1 MTPVKGLEY
10 MAHGLPFVAFDL
22 EETRAMAESAARY
35 VPPGDAVEM
44 AHEIARLLDD
54 PRERRAMGEMGREII
69 RRRLSWDM
77 QEPRY
82 IALVDS
88 LVEPQVARTRS

>member
-1 MTPVKGLEY
+1 
-10 MAHGLPFVAFDL
+10 MAG
-22 EETRAMAESAARY
+22 SAARY

-44 AHEIARLLDD
+44 AQEISRLLDD
-54 PRERRAMGEMGREII
+54 RRERRAMGEMGREII

-82 IALVDS
+82 IRLVDS
-88 LVEPQVARTRS
+88 LVEPAGGEDMIRTIGAER